1 MEETKIQES
10 WLDAELNLQ
19 GKSPSCHYANAFT
32 TYADL
37 DGNPL
42 VFVHRP
48 SLETQL
54 AIEEY
59 TCKRSELNNLPS
71 GSSEIKSAKRLK
83 TKAYERYVL
92 SDLKDFGFSYAGI
105 LDHVPDCAKPHD
117 MHPYKAPARDRA
129 IYKIQ
134 SAWRNAWYNP
144 QYKMCRDRLMR
155 EFQEL

>member
-1 MEETKIQES
+1 MEETKIQ
-10 WLDAELNLQ
+10 WLDAELNRQ
-19 GKSPSCHYANAFT
+19 GKSPFCHYANAFT

-37 DGNPL
+37 YGNPL

-54 AIEEY
+54 AMEEY
-59 TCKRSELNNLPS
+59 FKIPS
-71 GSSEIKSAKRLK
+71 NVLGSKEYDKFI
-83 TKAYERYVL
+83 L

-105 LDHVPDCAKPHD
+105 LDHVPDCAKPND
-117 MHPYKAPARDRA
+117 LQPYKAPTRDRA

-144 QYKMCRDRLMR
+144 KYKMCRDRLMR
-155 EFQEL
+155 EFKEL

>member
-1 MEETKIQES
+1 MEERKIQ
-10 WLDAELNLQ
+10 WLDAELNRQ
-19 GKSPSCHYANAFT
+19 GESPFCHYANAFT

-42 VFVHRP
+42 VFVYRP
-48 SLETQL
+48 SVETQI
-54 AIEEY
+54 ASEEY
-59 TCKRSELNNLPS
+59 TCKRRSWNNLPR
-71 GSSEIKSAKRLK
+71 GSSELIEAEELK
-83 TKAYERYVL
+83 LQAYDKFIL

-144 QYKMCRDRLMR
+144 KYKMCRDRLML